1 MDTQSGVL
9 PNFLLIGAQ
18 KCGTT
23 WMAQMLEQHPQIA
36 TASTKE
42 LHFFS
47 NRQNFSRG
55 TQWYRQQFRHKA
67 GAQAVGEFTPNY
79 FWTSTDPAEM
89 QESDSQPDIAATV
102 RKTLGEIPLIVML
115 RDPVDRAV
123 AAYYHHIRAGRVRP
137 DQSILDVADRYG
149 ITSMGLYDRHFESWF
164 RHFPKDRFLVLVRE
178 TDMRPENRLETV
190 QRAFAH
196 IGVRV
201 DHDVEQLHRISNAR
215 DSALQLRLRHSS
227 FRFLARRKLMALIPG
242 SIKHHPRFAITVSED
257 ERDAMRERFTDSIKR
272 TEELLGRSLPWQEAI
287 HESAAD
293 RQVVSSD

>member
-1 MDTQSGVL
+1 MDTQPGLL

-36 TASTKE
+36 TASAKE

-55 TQWYRQQFRHKA
+55 VDWYRQQFRQQP

-79 FWTSTDPAEM
+79 FWTSTDPDEM

-102 RKTLGEIPLIVML
+102 RRTLGDIPLIVML

-137 DQSILDVADRYG
+137 EQSILDVADRYG
-149 ITSMGLYDRHFESWF
+149 ITSMGLYDRHFEDWF
-164 RHFPKDRFLVLVRE
+164 KHFPRKRFLVLVRE
-178 TDMRPENRLETV
+178 TDMQPEKRLETV

-196 IGVRV
+196 IGVRCDHAV
-201 DHDVEQLHRISNAR
+201 DHLHRISNAR

-227 FRFLARRKLMALIPG
+227 LRFLARRKLMALVPG
-242 SIKHHPRFAITVSED
+242 SIKHHPRFAITVNEG
-257 ERDAMRERFTDSIKR
+257 EREAMRERFIESIKR
-272 TEELLGRSLPWQEAI
+272 TEDMLGRSLPWRDAGARPAEG
-287 HESAAD
+287 
-293 RQVVSSD
+293 RKVVAGA

>member
-1 MDTQSGVL
+1 MDTQAGSL

-55 TQWYRQQFRHKA
+55 MAWYRQQFRRQQ

-79 FWTSTDPAEM
+79 FWTSTDSAEM
-89 QESDSQPDIAATV
+89 EESDSQPDIAAAV
-102 RKTLGEIPLIVML
+102 RNALGDIPLIVML

-149 ITSMGLYDRHFESWF
+149 ITSMGLYDRHFKAWF
-164 RHFPKDRFLVLVRE
+164 EHFPRERFLVLVRE
-178 TDMRPENRLETV
+178 IDMKPEKRLETV

-196 IGVRV
+196 IGVRS
-201 DHDVEQLHRISNAR
+201 DHEVEHLHRISNAR

-227 FRFLARRKLMALIPG
+227 MSFLARRKLMALVPG
-242 SIKHHPRFAITVSED
+242 SIKHHPRFAINVSEG
-257 ERDAMRERFTDSIKR
+257 EREAMRERFSGSIQR
-272 TEELLGRSLPWQEAI
+272 TEELLGRALPWLDGSTAT
-287 HESAAD
+287 AD
-293 RQVVSSD
+293 PRQVVTSA